1 MFTGIRNIDSFAHDF
16 LQSKEQRLY
25 AAALVGR
32 GIVNSIVKL
41 SKNALHLFRDRQ
53 SKVSRILQKG
63 YALIGFLMVNFSRQ
77 NPLVARLFGGLSN
90 PIEFEGFLTGRT
102 LFAKLE
108 HGEHGKTARNR
119 IWGNIQKALN
129 LRISPLVES
138 FFSYLT

>member
-1 MFTGIRNIDSFAHDF
+1 VELLQHSLQFFRDG
-16 LQSKEQRLY
+16 QSKMRSVLQQR
-25 AAALVGR
+25 
-32 GIVNSIVKL
+32 N
-41 SKNALHLFRDRQ
+41 
-53 SKVSRILQKG
+53 
-63 YALIGFLMVNFSRQ
+63 ALIGFLMVNFSRQ